1 MDPNTEFIK
10 SDQTER
16 YTVYPLQFP
25 DLYEYYE
32 KHVAVFWTKAD
43 INISDD
49 LEDWSRLSDNERYF
63 LKNVFAFFASSD
75 GIVNE
80 NLLLN
85 FSNEIEITEVRQF
98 YAIQIFMES
107 VHNEVY
113 SQIIDSYVSDTNE
126 KNSLFKAIET
136 VPAVKQK
143 AEWALKWINEGTAV
157 VDQIPESVLST
168 VRELSDNTALTSEQK
183 DSLNWLIKPR
193 ASFAQR
199 LLAFVCVEGI
209 FFSGSFCAIGWM
221 KNRGK
226 LNALGT
232 ANQFISR
239 DENLHCEFAIA
250 LYNKLP
256 EKLSQE
262 VVHSVFKEAVEIESV
277 FITESLPVSLLGMNS
292 VLMVEYIKY
301 VADAWLR
308 KLNYEPMYN
317 VKKCPFAFMELLEL
331 PTKENFFESKVSN
344 YNKAGVG
351 VDEDHKLEF
360 DADF

>member
-1 MDPNTEFIK
+1 MDPNTAFIK
-10 SDQTER
+10 SDQSER
-16 YTVYPLQFP
+16 YTVYPLQYP

-32 KHVAVFWTKAD
+32 KHVAIFWTKAD

-49 LEDWSRLSDNERYF
+49 LEDWANLSDNERFF

-85 FSNEIEITEVRQF
+85 FSNEVEITEVRQF

-113 SQIIDSYVSDTNE
+113 SQIIDSYIQDTNE
-126 KNSLFKAIET
+126 KNALFHAIET
-136 VPAVKQK
+136 VPAIKQK
-143 AEWALKWINEGTAV
+143 AEWAIKWINEGTSAI
-157 VDQIPESVLST
+157 DQIPNETLDTIKELVDSDKLDARQKESL
-168 VRELSDNTALTSEQK
+168 D
-183 DSLNWLIKPR
+183 WLVKPR

-199 LLAFVCVEGI
+199 LLAFACVEGI

-221 KNRGK
+221 KNRGR

-262 VVHSVFKEAVEIESV
+262 TVHDVFSEAVSIETK

-292 VLMVEYIKY
+292 ELMVSYIKY
-301 VADAWLR
+301 VADVWLR
-308 KLNYEPMYN
+308 KLNYAPMYN
-317 VKKCPFAFMELLEL
+317 IKKCPFAFMELLEL
-331 PTKENFFESKVSN
+331 PTKENFFEGKVSN

-351 VDEDHKLEF
+351 VEEDHKLEF

>member
-1 MDPNTEFIK
+1 MDPNVAFIK
-10 SDQTER
+10 SEQSER
-16 YTVYPLQFP
+16 YTVYPLQYP

-32 KHVAVFWTKAD
+32 KHVAIFWTKAD

-49 LEDWSRLSDNERYF
+49 LEDWSNLNDNERFF

-80 NLLLN
+80 NLLMN
-85 FSNEIEITEVRQF
+85 FACEVEITEVRQF

-113 SQIIDSYVSDTNE
+113 SQIIDSYVQDTAE
-126 KNSLFKAIET
+126 KNALFKAIET

-143 AEWALKWINEGTAV
+143 AEWAIKWINEGSTV
-157 VDQIPESVLST
+157 VDQIPKETLST
-168 VRELSDNTALTSEQK
+168 ISQLVSSNSLTSDQK
-183 DSLNWLIKPR
+183 SSLEWIVKPR

-199 LLAFVCVEGI
+199 LLSFICVEGI

-221 KNRGK
+221 KNRGR

-256 EKLSQE
+256 EKLSQQ
-262 VVHSVFKEAVEIESV
+262 VVHDVFREAVEIETI

-292 VLMVEYIKY
+292 DLMVTYIKY
-301 VADAWLR
+301 VADVWL
-308 KLNYEPMYN
+308 KMLNYEPMYN
-317 VKKCPFAFMELLEL
+317 IKKCPFAFMELLEL
-331 PTKENFFESKVSN
+331 PTKENFFEGKVSN

>member
-1 MDPNTEFIK
+1 MNERFIK
-10 SDQTER
+10 SSTADR
-16 YTVYPLQFP
+16 YTVYPLEHP
-25 DLYEYYE
+25 DLYDYYE
-32 KHVAVFWTKAD
+32 RHVAVFWTKAD
-43 INISDD
+43 INITDD
-49 LEDWSRLSDNERYF
+49 LEDWGKLNDNERYF

-85 FSNEIEITEVRQF
+85 FSNEVEITEARQF

-113 SQIIDSYVSDTNE
+113 SQIIDSYVSDTTE
-126 KNSLFKAIET
+126 KNNLFKAIET
-136 VPAVKQK
+136 VPAVKKK
-143 AEWALKWINEGTAV
+143 AEWALKWISEGTSV
-157 VDQIPESVLST
+157 IDQIPKETLDTIKELYESSLDSQKENLEWL
-168 VRELSDNTALTSEQK
+168 VR
-183 DSLNWLIKPR
+183 PR

-221 KNRGK
+221 KNRGL

-256 EKLSQE
+256 EKLSE
-262 VVHSVFKEAVEIESV
+262 ETVHGVFKEAVEIETE

-292 VLMVEYIKY
+292 GLMTEYIKF
-301 VADAWLR
+301 VADMWLSM
-308 KLNYEPMYN
+308 LNYKPIYN
-317 VKKCPFAFMELLEL
+317 VKKCPFSFMELLEL
-331 PTKENFFESKVSN
+331 PTKENFFEGKVSN

-351 VDEDHKLEF
+351 VEEDHKLEF

>member
-1 MDPNTEFIK
+1 MGLNEEFIK
-10 SDQTER
+10 SDQSER
-16 YTVYPLQFP
+16 YTVYPLQYP
-25 DLYEYYE
+25 DLYDFYE

-49 LEDWSRLSDNERYF
+49 LSDWAKLNDNERYF

-80 NLLLN
+80 NLLMN
-85 FSNEIEITEVRQF
+85 FANEIEITEARQF

-113 SQIIDSYVSDTNE
+113 SQIIDSYCDSEE
-126 KNSLFKAIET
+126 KDHLFKAIET

-143 AEWALKWINEGTAV
+143 ADWALKWINESSTV
-157 VDQIPESVLST
+157 VNQIPKDTIKVITDLYNSST
-168 VRELSDNTALTSEQK
+168 VSDQQKAALEWVVQ
-183 DSLNWLIKPR
+183 DR
-193 ASFAQR
+193 APFAQR
-199 LLAFVCVEGI
+199 LLAFICVEGV

-256 EKLSQE
+256 ERLPE
-262 VVHSVFKEAVEIESV
+262 ATVHSIMREAVDIETV

-292 VLMVEYIKY
+292 GLMVEYIKY
-301 VADAWLR
+301 IADAWLS
-308 KLNYEPMYN
+308 KLNYSSMYN
-317 VKKCPFAFMELLEL
+317 VKKCPFGFMELLEL
-331 PTKENFFESKVSN
+331 PTKENFFEGKVSN